1 MINPKRADSDSTDS
15 ARSLESGKLFF
26 LVGVHG
32 NLLDSLLYF
41 FCHSSPT
48 PGRLMTWGDGVPATD
63 WALAAEKAGAIG
75 YRVLNGPG
83 SVQGKGGEP

>member
-1 MINPKRADSDSTDS
+1 MATCLTPFCT
-15 ARSLESGKLFF
+15 FF
-26 LVGVHG
+26 ATPQRR
-32 NLLDSLLYF
+32 
-41 FCHSSPT
+41 SPT